1 MAQET
6 FGQPVLWSWQ
16 LPHIQ
21 FHPTDPRRSA
31 EGEPSMFKRLL
42 LTGPL
47 VFVLALVVP
56 AHADTIY
63 SAVLLGS
70 NEVPPI
76 GSPGTGVGVFT
87 LSGNMLTIA
96 ETFTGLTAPANAAHI
111 HCCGPVGVNE
121 IVAVPFT
128 PFPNATAG
136 AFNTTVDLSLAGTY
150 TAAFIAQE
158 GGTVG
163 LAEAGLIA
171 ALNNGNAYANIH
183 DSNFPAGEIR
193 GQITQVTPEPASL
206 LLLGTGLIATAQVAR
221 RRIRA

>member
-1 MAQET
+1 
-6 FGQPVLWSWQ
+6 
-16 LPHIQ
+16 
-21 FHPTDPRRSA
+21 
-31 EGEPSMFKRLL
+31 MFKRLL
-42 LTGPL
+42 LTGPF

-70 NEVPPI
+70 NEVPPT

-87 LSGNMLTIA
+87 LSGNTLTIA

-171 ALNNGNAYANIH
+171 ALNSGNAYANIH

-193 GQITQVTPEPASL
+193 GQITQVTPEPSSL

-221 RRIRA
+221 RRVRA